1 MSKLLN
7 TRSVRSKYPS
17 ILLLIDYGLS
27 EKTMEGI
34 CHGLDQLFSII
45 TTYVGLQHIPMFGLI
60 VNGQNQSETFIPLS
74 LTCNIHMELQLALY
88 KLQLLAQ
95 KWSTKS
101 NGLNSLTLSWQSAL
115 QLAGIQINSI
125 VQNSNENR
133 VSLM

>member
-45 TTYVGLQHIPMFGLI
+45 TTYVGL
-60 VNGQNQSETFIPLS
+60 
-74 LTCNIHMELQLALY
+74 
-88 KLQLLAQ
+88 
-95 KWSTKS
+95 
-101 NGLNSLTLSWQSAL
+101 
-115 QLAGIQINSI
+115 
-125 VQNSNENR
+125 
-133 VSLM
+133 